1 MELLGSFRNGKDNSF
16 QSILLK
22 HGVDERFLDYIKLFD
37 PNKKINLKKEDKDK
51 IHKIMFTWFHP
62 LKNEWYPYL
71 HNLKNWE

>member
-1 MELLGSFRNGKDNSF
+1 MKKRPKRFSDKNNEKMYIAAYNSTNP
-16 QSILLK
+16 K
-22 HGVDERFLDYIKLFD
+22 VKV
-37 PNKKINLKKEDKDK
+37 NLKKEDKDK